1 MKAIDACQLD
11 GKNLAQLTARL
22 ADLLVDSMGGTSGA
36 SESYYLSAHSRLVLL
51 TDRVVFGLYFTA
63 LSTALSSLST
73 PASAPLHALQALSSY
88 TPARP
93 GDRTL
98 VDALDPFCVALDSG
112 HSFAIAVEE
121 AVKGAEST
129 RNMTPRLGR
138 AVYIGFDTDLGKD
151 LPPDPGAW
159 GLKAVFEGLEKG
171 LASE

>member
-1 MKAIDACQLD
+1 MSSI
-11 GKNLAQLTARL
+11 T
-22 ADLLVDSMGGTSGA
+22 
-36 SESYYLSAHSRLVLL
+36 LL
-51 TDRVVFGLYFTA
+51 TYHVVFGLYFTA

-73 PASAPLHALQALSSY
+73 PTSAPLHALQALSSY

-98 VDALDPFCVALDSG
+98 VDALNPFCVALDSG

-159 GLKAVFEGLEKG
+159 GLKAVFEGLERG
-171 LASE
+171 LAF

>member
-1 MKAIDACQLD
+1 MSSI
-11 GKNLAQLTARL
+11 T
-22 ADLLVDSMGGTSGA
+22 
-36 SESYYLSAHSRLVLL
+36 LL
-51 TDRVVFGLYFTA
+51 TYHAVFGLYFTA

-73 PASAPLHALQALSSY
+73 PTSAPLHALQALTSY

-98 VDALDPFCVALDSG
+98 VDALHPFCVALDSG
-112 HSFAIAVEE
+112 HPLAIAVQE
-121 AVKGAEST
+121 AGKGAEST

-138 AVYIGFDTDLGKD
+138 AVYIGFDVDSGKD

-159 GLKAVFEGLEKG
+159 GLKAIFKGLEKG